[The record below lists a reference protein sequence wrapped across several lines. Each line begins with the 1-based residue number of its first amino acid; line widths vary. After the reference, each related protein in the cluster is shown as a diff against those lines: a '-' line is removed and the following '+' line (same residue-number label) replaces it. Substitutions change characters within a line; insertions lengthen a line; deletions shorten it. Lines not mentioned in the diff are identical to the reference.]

1 MPKFSSY
8 KKWINEKFKEDSDPI
23 KDMGIGKE
31 ELIQYR
37 KSKLIKYLERIG
49 YYNENPFTQ
58 VDSYTHVGINKSIDI
73 LLRNEF
79 DIPQS
84 LQDIK
89 DDIRYWK
96 SRMTLDYTSQMNQQI
111 KNTINGYKK
120 IYLFLQRLNAKKD
133 YVKEN
138 LSEKFIQDSDP
149 IKDMGIGTE
158 AALYHYL
165 KSIGYSREIV
175 NNTRFSTLRGLEAI
189 FAEFAKQNRIDR
201 IKKMLEINPQF
212 NIHGKNEVAFR
223 WAAANGSIELMKLLI
238 KYGADINAID
248 KGGTGSAIEC
258 AAGVK
263 EYEAIIFLLNKGV
276 NVSDYDLDIIYKN
289 CKTDVYEKVKKYKQ
303 KQDKKL
309 NV

>member
-149 IKDMGIGTE
+149 IKDMGI
-158 AALYHYL
+158 
-165 KSIGYSREIV
+165 
-175 NNTRFSTLRGLEAI
+175 
-189 FAEFAKQNRIDR
+189 
-201 IKKMLEINPQF
+201 
-212 NIHGKNEVAFR
+212 
-223 WAAANGSIELMKLLI
+223 
-238 KYGADINAID
+238 
-248 KGGTGSAIEC
+248 
-258 AAGVK
+258 
-263 EYEAIIFLLNKGV
+263 
-276 NVSDYDLDIIYKN
+276 
-289 CKTDVYEKVKKYKQ
+289 
-303 KQDKKL
+303 
-309 NV
+309 